1 MRTEGKSNDGS
12 EIFLTKW
19 NWKDI
24 IYFVLLH
31 FRIQCC
37 FKDTT
42 AMYLSDFYNKK

>member
-1 MRTEGKSNDGS
+1 MKPERKMNDGS

-19 NWKDI
+19 NWKDV

-31 FRIQCC
+31 FTLRCC

-42 AMYLSDFYNKK
+42 AMYV